1 MRQTIQLAALFA
13 ALTPTAAHAELPEG
27 VRAMIEAAIETK
39 NATKVAT
46 VFEMA
51 RKTNPEELETLD
63 AMKAEWDAAQAER
76 EVIAAQE
83 KEAKIREAGLLQM
96 WNGQGELGGFRSSGN
111 TDSTGIAASLKLK
124 REGIEWSHRITARA
138 DYQRLRGATSREQFL
153 FAYEPRWQFDEDM
166 FIYGLAQFERDRIQ
180 GFSGRYAVSG
190 GLGVNVV
197 DNDDISLS
205 LKAGPAWRVTN
216 FTDGDTENRLAGLVG
231 VDFDW
236 QIMERLSFTQD
247 ANALAETGGQA
258 TVIFD
263 GSNTTLNLISGL
275 DFKVSNRLRSRLSY
289 HVDYNSNPPLGK
301 VKTDTTTRASLVYG
315 F

>member
-1 MRQTIQLAALFA
+1 
-13 ALTPTAAHAELPEG
+13 
-27 VRAMIEAAIETK
+27 
-39 NATKVAT
+39 
-46 VFEMA
+46 
-51 RKTNPEELETLD
+51 
-63 AMKAEWDAAQAER
+63 
-76 EVIAAQE
+76 
-83 KEAKIREAGLLQM
+83 
-96 WNGQGELGGFRSSGN
+96 
-111 TDSTGIAASLKLK
+111 
-124 REGIEWSHRITARA
+124 
-138 DYQRLRGATSREQFL
+138 
-153 FAYEPRWQFDEDM
+153 M